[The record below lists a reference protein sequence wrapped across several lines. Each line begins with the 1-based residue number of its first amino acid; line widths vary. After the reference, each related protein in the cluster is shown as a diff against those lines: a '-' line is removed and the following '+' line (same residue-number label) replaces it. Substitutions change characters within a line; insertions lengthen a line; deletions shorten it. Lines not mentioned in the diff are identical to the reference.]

1 MLSIFTQPR
10 RSYLIIGVISTLL
23 VVDIFF
29 PDLRFLLV
37 TVAGAAAL
45 QTLWNGLKSV
55 AHGKISIDTFNAFAV
70 VLSFFVGD
78 ARSAAFIVL
87 MLTFASVLD
96 WHTEER
102 AHRAV
107 EMLLKNKPLTARVE
121 ALGEISDVRVEDVA
135 VGSTVVVESGARVP
149 CDGIVLYGEA
159 HLNEATITGESTLI
173 KKNVGDMVLSGSI
186 NESGIIKVRVL
197 RVAGESTFERIAA
210 LIKDAAEHKSKTEKI
225 ADRFAGIFLPVVFL
239 IAAGT
244 YYFTHDIV
252 KTISIFLVACADD
265 MAVAIPL
272 AMAASIGRAAR
283 RGVIIKGGERV
294 EALSKIDTIVMDK
307 TGTLTYGHLAV
318 RTMIAA
324 RGTKIEDLWRTVAIA
339 EKYSEHP
346 VGRALITAS
355 KEFVKSVPDP
365 EHFELI
371 KGHGL
376 VVKSEGHTI
385 VIGDPEIEKIFQLK
399 IGAALQRQ
407 IDVERE
413 TAGSIFVVFVDG
425 VAIGFGAMS
434 DIPRAS
440 AAQSIREMRVAGAE
454 QIIMLTGDNAVTAG
468 RIAESL
474 EITDVRADM
483 KPDDKLRVLEEL
495 SQKHRVAMVG
505 DGVNDAPALSRADV
519 GIAMGAGGTAVA
531 AEAADIVILTDE
543 LSRIP
548 EMMDLS
554 RRTMSVIKSDIVI
567 WFFSNAVG
575 FALVLTGIA
584 GPALAAFYNFATDFL
599 PLINS
604 ARLFRWKNT
613 R

>member
-1 MLSIFTQPR
+1 MLSFFKQPR
-10 RSYLIIGVISTLL
+10 RSYVVIGLITALL
-23 VVDIFF
+23 VLDIFF
-29 PDLRFLLV
+29 QDFRLLLV
-37 TVAGAAAL
+37 LVSGAAAL
-45 QTLWNGLKSV
+45 QTLWSGLKSL
-55 AHGKISIDTFNAFAV
+55 ARGKISIDTFNAFAV

-78 ARSAAFIVL
+78 MRSAAFIVL

-107 EMLLKNKPLTARVE
+107 EMLLKNKPLIARVE
-121 ALGEISDVRVEDVA
+121 DQGGIIEVPVDNVT
-135 VGSTVVVESGARVP
+135 VGSVVVVESGARVP
-149 CDGIVLYGEA
+149 CDGVVVYGEA
-159 HLNEATITGESTLI
+159 HLNEATITGESTLV
-173 KKNVGDMVLSGSI
+173 KKNVGDMALSGSI
-186 NESGIIKVRVL
+186 NESGVIKVRVL

-239 IAAGT
+239 IAAAT
-244 YYFTHDIV
+244 FYVTHDIV

-272 AMAASIGRAAR
+272 AMSAAIGRAAR
-283 RGVIIKGGERV
+283 RGVIIKGGERL
-294 EALSKIDTIVMDK
+294 EALSKVDTIVMDK
-307 TGTLTYGHLAV
+307 TGTLTYGHLLV
-318 RTMIAA
+318 RTLVAA
-324 RGTKIEDLWRTVAIA
+324 RGTKIEELWNVIAIA

-346 VGRALITAS
+346 MGRALVAAS
-355 KEFVKSVPDP
+355 KEFVTSVPDP
-365 EHFELI
+365 DRFEII

-376 VVKSEGHTI
+376 QAVSQGRTI
-385 VIGDPEIEKIFQLK
+385 VIGDPEIQKIVPVK
-399 IGAALQRQ
+399 IDATLQKQ
-407 IDVERE
+407 IDVERKMP
-413 TAGSIFVVFVDG
+413 GSIFIVFVDG
-425 VAIGFGAMS
+425 IAIGFGAMS
-434 DIPRAS
+434 DVPRAS
-440 AAQSIREMRVAGAE
+440 AAQSIREMRVAGAD
-454 QIIMLTGDNAVTAG
+454 QIIMLTGDNEVTAK
-468 RIAESL
+468 RVADSL
-474 EITDVRADM
+474 EITDVRANM
-483 KPDDKLRVLEEL
+483 KPYDKLQVLAAL
-495 SQKHRVAMVG
+495 SKKYRVAMVG

-531 AEAADIVILTDE
+531 AEAADVVILTDE